1 MSRDP
6 KDVVLGGSSSIV
18 CGITELESSFVAITR
33 DLFKKTVIDVVKEI
47 VCIAGN
53 NEFDMHEY
61 ILKHHV

>member
-1 MSRDP
+1 MRRDL

-47 VCIAGN
+47 LCSCW
-53 NEFDMHEY
+53 
-61 ILKHHV
+61 KQ